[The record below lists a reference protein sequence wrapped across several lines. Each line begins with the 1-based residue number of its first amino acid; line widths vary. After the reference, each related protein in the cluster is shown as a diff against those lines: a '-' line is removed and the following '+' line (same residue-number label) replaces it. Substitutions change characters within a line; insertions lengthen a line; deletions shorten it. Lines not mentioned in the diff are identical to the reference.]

1 MGIRAAL
8 GADRGRIVRQLL
20 TESIVLGL
28 TGGTLGLL
36 LATWGVRALVRLN
49 PPNIPRLDEASS
61 LDPKVVGFTFLVALL
76 ASVVFGLSLILP
88 IGAGLLIRSFLR
100 LQEVDLGFQPDHVLT
115 LQLTLPRLK
124 FPDEPGRLA
133 FFRRIVEKVE
143 TLPGV
148 RSAALVSQLPLT
160 DDRWSGNVSFEGLP
174 VGPQEVPP
182 EVDWRSI
189 SPGYLSAMAI
199 PIVRGRGFTPQD
211 PPATTANASLA
222 VIDQAMAHRF
232 FSDRDPI
239 GKRLK
244 LGAADTK
251 NPWLTIIGVVGNV
264 KQRGLNTEDREL
276 IYVNYFESTAASLVV
291 RTAADPRSLANPV
304 KAAVQS
310 LDPDVPTSR
319 VATMSQ
325 LVQDSLSRPRFN
337 LVLLGILAAIALIL
351 ALVGMYGVISYSISQ
366 RSHEIGIRMALGA
379 TQGNVLAMVVRSG
392 LQLAIAGIVIGLA
405 VAFAL
410 TRLMSSLLYGVS
422 ATDLGTFLAV
432 PLLLAAVAWLA
443 SYLPAR
449 RATQIPPMVVLRRE

>member
-1 MGIRAAL
+1 
-8 GADRGRIVRQLL
+8 
-20 TESIVLGL
+20 
-28 TGGTLGLL
+28 
-36 LATWGVRALVRLN
+36 
-49 PPNIPRLDEASS
+49 
-61 LDPKVVGFTFLVALL
+61 
-76 ASVVFGLSLILP
+76 
-88 IGAGLLIRSFLR
+88 
-100 LQEVDLGFQPDHVLT
+100 
-115 LQLTLPRLK
+115 
-124 FPDEPGRLA
+124 
-133 FFRRIVEKVE
+133 
-143 TLPGV
+143 
-148 RSAALVSQLPLT
+148 
-160 DDRWSGNVSFEGLP
+160 
-174 VGPQEVPP
+174 
-182 EVDWRSI
+182 
-189 SPGYLSAMAI
+189 
-199 PIVRGRGFTPQD
+199 
-211 PPATTANASLA
+211 
-222 VIDQAMAHRF
+222 
-232 FSDRDPI
+232 
-239 GKRLK
+239 
-244 LGAADTK
+244 
-251 NPWLTIIGVVGNV
+251 
-264 KQRGLNTEDREL
+264 
-276 IYVNYFESTAASLVV
+276 
-291 RTAADPRSLANPV
+291 V